1 MKKNYVKKICICA
14 VLAALYVALEL
25 LASTF
30 GKIAFLDGYQIP
42 ISCFPLIITAMLF
55 GVRWSFVTAL
65 VGSFISQLSFG
76 ISWNTIIWMIPT
88 ITYAVVVAILY
99 KAFKKNNKP
108 HILSI
113 EFFVSAVILS
123 SLNIAAMYL
132 SNWVTFGKAV
142 ANFIAIFAS
151 LKIIGGIVFAIIF
164 ALIMPI
170 IVKQMKRLIKL

>member
-1 MKKNYVKKICICA
+1 MKKNYVKKICICSI
-14 VLAALYVALEL
+14 LAALYVALEI

-42 ISCFPLIITAMLF
+42 ISCFPLIIAAMLF
-55 GVRWSFVTAL
+55 GVGWSFATAL

-76 ISWNTIIWMIPT
+76 ISWNTLIWMIPT
-88 ITYAVVVAILY
+88 IVYAVSVAVLY
-99 KAFKKNNKP
+99 KSFKKRDKTI
-108 HILSI
+108 ILALI
-113 EFFVSAVILS
+113 LFISAVILS

-151 LKIIGGIVFAIIF
+151 LKLIGGIIFAIIF
-164 ALIMPI
+164 AIITPI
-170 IVKQMKRLIKL
+170 IVKQIKKTIKI